1 MEVPIDDPARRI
13 AVKAAAFEKPTN
25 FVWGQAHLPNPDDV
39 EEMQQP
45 AMPVPQVKE
54 RVRVILGSFH
64 STELTRL
71 EICQPKIKVYE
82 EDVDMSPAEEPLST
96 PAPIPL
102 LPLPDARANSLQ
114 ENLGDLGDPMELD
127 TLDEPQLLDIKL
139 EADRTDNPAGASQN
153 REEFGRSHGTEHIA
167 EAEIVRTSTPN
178 FDTSASE
185 GSRFYVKRR
194 VLLGNVSKYLA
205 PDKRDTGLEK
215 YAFKWM
221 IYLQGPSGDEDI
233 SPFVR
238 KVRFYLHPDYRPFD
252 VIEVTDPPFRLTRYG
267 WGEIPVRLQIYFAD
281 DRNKPVDLIH
291 VLKLDKM
298 KSGRQI
304 PGSERF
310 IDLELDRNTE
320 FAEARQVEIAHKT
333 ELVAVGAESE
343 ASAKQEVLD
352 RILHKLVKQ
361 FPIIHAPGSKST
373 NVPYSVAPSLS
384 AYWSWVIGKRKA
396 VEWAR
401 ARLLSEALA
410 NTSGV
415 HRSATVPEIVR
426 WCLAHG
432 YTPASMPPTD
442 SMPSAK
448 ESAKKV
454 YKEAY
459 CPFCGAYG
467 LHHEQTEECT
477 VRPSM
482 WKNRLWGLTQAS
494 DVLKQAGI
502 ESSLRLEGDELD
514 LDVDTMFDRDRQ
526 LRNRG
531 SYAHSWCN
539 QEHPTAIARDLDFVN
554 EEYERLRLPSPLQI
568 DDDGSQISAGLI
580 FEAARSFVR
589 HLLHVATA
597 AYRED
602 NAMQQPH
609 VADAMELSEAPV
621 AEAAQKMSRPRLLVP
636 YHIYRGI
643 SEARDSLDFLTGS
656 GLARGS
662 LSE

>member
-1 MEVPIDDPARRI
+1 
-13 AVKAAAFEKPTN
+13 
-25 FVWGQAHLPNPDDV
+25 
-39 EEMQQP
+39 
-45 AMPVPQVKE
+45 MPVPHVKE
-54 RVRVILGSFH
+54 R
-64 STELTRL
+64 
-71 EICQPKIKVYE
+71 PKIKVYE
-82 EDVDMSPAEEPLST
+82 EDVDMSPIEEPLCT
-96 PAPIPL
+96 PVPIPL
-102 LPLPDARANSLQ
+102 LPLPDARADLLP
-114 ENLGDLGDPMELD
+114 ENLGSPRHLGDPMELD
-127 TLDEPQLLDIKL
+127 TFGEPRLLDIKL
-139 EADRTDNPAGASQN
+139 EADKAASSAGMSQN
-153 REEFGRSHGTEHIA
+153 LESFGRSHGTERAA

-178 FDTSASE
+178 SESNAQE

-267 WGEIPVRLQIYFAD
+267 WGEIPVRLQLYFAD

-291 VLKLDKM
+291 ILKLDKM

-304 PGSERF
+304 LGSERF

-320 FAEARQVEIAHKT
+320 FAEARQVDIAQKAI
-333 ELVAVGAESE
+333 EPLAADAESE

-361 FPIIHAPGSKST
+361 FPIIQAPGSKSL
-373 NVPYSVAPSLS
+373 NVPYSVAPSLG

-401 ARLLSEALA
+401 ARSLSDKLA

-415 HRSATVPEIVR
+415 HRSATSPEVVR

-432 YTPASMPPTD
+432 YTPALLPPTD
-442 SMPSAK
+442 SVPSADDA
-448 ESAKKV
+448 AKKV
-454 YKEAY
+454 NKEAY

-467 LHHEQTEECT
+467 LHHEQPEECI

-482 WKNRLWGLTQAS
+482 WKNRLWSLTQAA
-494 DVLKQAGI
+494 DVLKQAGM
-502 ESSLRLEGDELD
+502 ESSSRLEGDELD
-514 LDVDTMFDRDRQ
+514 LNVDTMLDHDLQ
-526 LRNRG
+526 VRNRR
-531 SYAHSWCN
+531 SFAHAWCN
-539 QEHPTAIARDLDFVN
+539 QEHPTAIARELDFVN
-554 EEYERLRLPSPLQI
+554 EEFERLRLPSPLQI

-589 HLLHVATA
+589 HLLHAATA

-602 NAMQQPH
+602 NAMQRPH
-609 VADAMELSEAPV
+609 VPDAMELSEAPV
-621 AEAAQKMSRPRLLVP
+621 AEAAQRMSRSRLLVP

>member
-1 MEVPIDDPARRI
+1 MQGFLNHCRLKHQTEFPSHTEAARLCGTVVDEMEVPFDDPARRI

-25 FVWGQAHLPNPDDV
+25 FVWGQAHIPDPDDV

-45 AMPVPQVKE
+45 AMPAPQVKE
-54 RVRVILGSFH
+54 R
-64 STELTRL
+64 
-71 EICQPKIKVYE
+71 PKIKVYE
-82 EDVDMSPAEEPLST
+82 EDVDMSPAEESLST
-96 PAPIPL
+96 PVPISL
-102 LPLPDARANSLQ
+102 LPLPDSRH
-114 ENLGDLGDPMELD
+114 LGDPIELN

-139 EADRTDNPAGASQN
+139 EADRTDNPAGMSQN
-153 REEFGRSHGTEHIA
+153 REEIGRSHGTEHVA
-167 EAEIVRTSTPN
+167 EA
-178 FDTSASE
+178 
-185 GSRFYVKRR
+185 
-194 VLLGNVSKYLA
+194 
-205 PDKRDTGLEK
+205 
-215 YAFKWM
+215 
-221 IYLQGPSGDEDI
+221 
-233 SPFVR
+233 

-320 FAEARQVEIAHKT
+320 FAEARQVEIAHKM
-333 ELVAVGAESE
+333 ELVAVDAGSE

-384 AYWSWVIGKRKA
+384 AYWSWVTGKRKA

-426 WCLAHG
+426 WCLTHG
-432 YTPASMPPTD
+432 YTPASMAPAD

-454 YKEAY
+454 SKEAY

-467 LHHEQTEECT
+467 LHHEQTEECI

-482 WKNRLWGLTQAS
+482 WKNRLWSLTQAS

-502 ESSLRLEGDELD
+502 EGSLRLEGDEFN
-514 LDVDTMFDRDRQ
+514 LDVDTMVDHDRQ

-568 DDDGSQISAGLI
+568 DDDGSQISSGLI

-602 NAMQQPH
+602 TAMQQPH

-643 SEARDSLDFLTGS
+643 SEAKDSLDFLTGS